1 MLTLPTLAWVVL
13 AVGAFLVGL
22 GKTALPGVGTIT
34 VALFASVLPARESTG
49 ALLALLIVGD
59 LFAVWSYRS
68 HADLAVLRRLIPT
81 VLVGVLTGTA
91 FLAVAADDV
100 VRRVIGAIL
109 LALIAVTLLQRAIA
123 RRRRTWAAGTDGEG
137 DRGPAARRRA
147 EAATYGVLGGFTTMV
162 ANAGGPVMS
171 LYFLATRLPVL
182 TFLGTAAW
190 FFLAVNLAKVPFSVG
205 LGLISAESL
214 LLDLLLVPALL
225 VGAFVGRRLARHIPQ
240 SLFDGAILLLTV
252 VAAAYLLV

>member
-1 MLTLPTLAWVVL
+1 MLTLPTLTWVVL
-13 AVGAFLVGL
+13 AVGAFLVGV

-34 VALFASVLPARESTG
+34 VALFATVLPARESTG

-68 HADLAVLRRLIPT
+68 HADLAILRRLVPT
-81 VLVGVLTGTA
+81 VLVGVLAGTA
-91 FLAVAADDV
+91 FLAVADDAV

-109 LALIAVTLLQRAIA
+109 LVLIVLTLVQRAV
-123 RRRRTWAAGTDGEG
+123 
-137 DRGPAARRRA
+137 AARRQA
-147 EAATYGVLGGFTTMV
+147 EATGQEARVPAGRRRARAAAYGVLGGFTTMV

-171 LYFLATRLPVL
+171 LYFLASRLPVL

-190 FFLAVNLAKVPFSVG
+190 FFFAVNLAKVPFSVG
-205 LGLISAESL
+205 LGLITPQSL

-225 VGAFVGRRLARHIPQ
+225 LGALLGRRLARRISQ
-240 SLFDGAILLLTV
+240 QVFDRLVLALTV
-252 VAAAYLLV
+252 VAAVYLIV